1 MAGCPK
7 GTPWHDPAMSL
18 ATRCT
23 ACGTAFR
30 VVQDQLKVSEGR
42 VRCGRCNVVFNALE
56 GLFDLERDSGPGALT
71 AGVTSPV
78 DEPGRTGLF
87 DEGDFPPEPFDPGLV
102 DRIDAQLRQQRDA
115 GARQS
120 AGRPGGSSTHRPE
133 FADAR
138 FDSDL
143 PAHQELYGGPND
155 SHLGELIGASDAAV
169 SPPLFVRNADRRAS
183 WQRPWVRAT
192 LGASAA
198 VLTGALLLQTAN
210 HWRDPLAARWPPARP
225 ALEMLCA
232 TLNCVLA
239 PPHRLEDIVVESS
252 SLARAAGQNAYQ
264 LSLQLRNR
272 GSIGVALP
280 WVDLSLT
287 DADGR
292 LVARRALSA
301 RDFGLDAAPV
311 FAPRSEVAWQLVF
324 SGTDVRIS
332 GYTVE
337 VFYP

>member
-1 MAGCPK
+1 
-7 GTPWHDPAMSL
+7 MSL

-30 VVQDQLKVSEGR
+30 VVQDQLKVSEGW
-42 VRCGRCNVVFNALE
+42 VRCGRCNEVFNALE

-71 AGVTSPV
+71 TFATSPD
-78 DEPGRTGLF
+78 DELVRTSLS
-87 DEGDFPPEPFDPGLV
+87 DEGDYPPEPFDPGLV
-102 DRIDAQLRQQRDA
+102 DRIDAQLRLPRD
-115 GARQS
+115 GGPRQP
-120 AGRPGGSSTHRPE
+120 AGRPGGSSAHRPE

-143 PAHQELYGGPND
+143 PAHQELFGGPND
-155 SHLGELIGASDAAV
+155 RH
-169 SPPLFVRNADRRAS
+169 ADRRAS

-192 LGASAA
+192 LGAGAA
-198 VLTGALLLQTAN
+198 VLICALLLQTAN
-210 HWRDPLAARWPPARP
+210 HWRDLLAARWPQARP

-232 TLNCVLA
+232 TLNCALT
-239 PPHRLEDIVVESS
+239 PPHRLEDIVVDSS
-252 SLARAAGQNAYQ
+252 SLARAAGPNAYQ
-264 LSLQLRNR
+264 LSVQLRNR
-272 GSIGVALP
+272 GSIELALP

-287 DADGR
+287 DANGR

-301 RDFGLDAAPV
+301 RDFGLDAALA
-311 FAPRSEVAWQLVF
+311 FAPRSELAWQLVF
-324 SGTDVRIS
+324 AGNDVRIS